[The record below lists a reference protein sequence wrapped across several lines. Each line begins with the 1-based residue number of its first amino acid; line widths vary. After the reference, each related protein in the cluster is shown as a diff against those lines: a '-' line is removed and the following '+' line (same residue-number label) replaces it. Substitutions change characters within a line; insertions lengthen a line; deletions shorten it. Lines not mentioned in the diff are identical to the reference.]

1 MLVPLKHKAKV
12 DNATEFRSWPTFV
25 VLKKLLAYPAK
36 KKFGNEL
43 IFTSGKKQVKAYLDL
58 DIAVFPE
65 GCCSSDRSSISHS
78 VWKSQ
83 KSRIQHCERSE
94 LTYFTLYAR

>member
-1 MLVPLKHKAKV
+1 MPFVRSSSEPKVILMLVPLKHKAKV

-65 GCCSSDRSSISHS
+65 GCCSDRSSISHS
-78 VWKSQ
+78 V
-83 KSRIQHCERSE
+83 
-94 LTYFTLYAR
+94 